1 MEVAIAIAVLVW
13 AILVLLVLGGIM
25 NRLTR
30 LDLSRQQEMNDIEW
44 VVRRERAIRRE
55 HTSYDER
62 ASYDER
68 E

>member
-1 MEVAIAIAVLVW
+1 MDVAIIVAAIAVLVW
-13 AILVLLVLGGIM
+13 AILVLLLLGGIM

-30 LDLSRQQEMNDIEW
+30 LELSRQREMNDIEW

-55 HTSYDER
+55 H
-62 ASYDER
+62 ASYDEH